1 MIRRVAYLAVSA
13 GMLLL
18 VLTKSRTATAALLA
32 SLATV
37 QVMKLQLRTKISGG
51 VAAAWIAAA
60 GLCCLWICGFD
71 PATDFRE
78 LFLMGRSD
86 ESESLSGR
94 AFIWPEVI
102 RYARER
108 FWFGYGYEGFW
119 TPARIEDISDE
130 LGWGLREAHNG
141 YLEMWLWCGVIG
153 LVFTMFAAV
162 AAVLACLR
170 GFRVTHD
177 CMYSLPL
184 GLIVFGLLNS
194 CLESGVVVIS
204 LVSFLLGCCLL
215 RLALFRDQTTF
226 LVGAKL
232 RPGVP
237 RADTSITIS
246 GSKFVPG

>member
-1 MIRRVAYLAVSA
+1 MVDLRGWHVAAGVDQVAYRHGSAAARVSRGRA
-13 GMLLL
+13 
-18 VLTKSRTATAALLA
+18 SDETAAA
-32 SLATV
+32 DEV
-37 QVMKLQLRTKISGG
+37 SGG

-119 TPARIEDISDE
+119 MPARIEDISDE

-170 GFRVTHD
+170 
-177 CMYSLPL
+177 
-184 GLIVFGLLNS
+184 
-194 CLESGVVVIS
+194 
-204 LVSFLLGCCLL
+204 VS
-215 RLALFRDQTTF
+215 RD
-226 LVGAKL
+226 A
-232 RPGVP
+232 
-237 RADTSITIS
+237 
-246 GSKFVPG
+246 